1 MTSLLLNPCNAH
13 QLVVGSLDGL
23 IRLWDYREG
32 RLLRTL
38 DLGAPVHH
46 ACGHASLP
54 DQLFVALEATDLKPD
69 PADGG
74 EPKSRVYSI
83 SLRPKALEHAELR
96 AAVSPATARSP
107 ARRVRLAQPRVVR
120 ALAVSPS
127 GQFLLAMNPHQINIL
142 RTAHLQ
148 GGFVVHLDSAEPL
161 TALAFHPTDNYFAT
175 GNAKGQIRLWYDVL
189 DADDAIN
196 GAGAESDKED
206 AVMTKRKGSK
216 LLNRPATAVFHWH
229 AHPVA
234 SIAFTPNGAYLLSG
248 GEESVVVLWQL
259 HTGHKEFVPRVGAPV
274 LTLSITNG
282 VQSEQQIAARL
293 RDGSVIF
300 IGSQKLKIHKTIS
313 GLKADPVR
321 LTDLASR
328 PAVRVPLAVQ
338 PLTKNLVLP
347 AGHPSS
353 IQFYSPAEDA
363 QALELEV
370 SPSNRVSS
378 ASTQIEPTRVDMVA
392 FSTPASAGRNAGS
405 YWMATVDSWAN
416 GHFTPSRHLKLWH
429 HRSDQ
434 SGFILATRIDR
445 PHDAPITS
453 VSFSPNAEQPL
464 LLTTSTDGT
473 IKIWALVNDGWQCRT
488 SIAYRGFCPIDAAW
502 SQDGSMFAVA
512 HSRSVTL
519 WSLASASLI
528 HAFPCAAIAPARSV
542 EFTNAEGTSL
552 LAGGQH
558 GTVVFDLLTFEET
571 FTLAF
576 EVGQIAPKPKSSLFV
591 ATEKSAKG
599 KETEASG
606 AEAHAFLVDS
616 SKPTC
621 ETRPLPFPV
630 RQALWL
636 EGGVGDKADS
646 VSLAVVDENG
656 GVSLLGQAARV
667 GGGVAASRLP
677 NAATGQSKL
686 FDELFGAEEADR
698 KSAVK
703 QARKVAAAP
712 RASTSVSL
720 EVLDTPAHSLP
731 PVRLLWRTML
741 GDFAVP
747 QAKEETASKG
757 KGGKAPRA
765 DEDVEMGDGE
775 KAEQEEAVEFSP
787 SPAALADIFKRRL
800 VLGGGAGAKGT
811 SAGKGTPGKKG
822 GQGTP
827 SRSASKLKA

>member
-1 MTSLLLNPCNAH
+1 M
-13 QLVVGSLDGL
+13 
-23 IRLWDYREG
+23 
-32 RLLRTL
+32 
-38 DLGAPVHH
+38 
-46 ACGHASLP
+46 
-54 DQLFVALEATDLKPD
+54 
-69 PADGG
+69 
-74 EPKSRVYSI
+74 YSI
-83 SLRPKALEHAELR
+83 SLRPKALESAELR
-96 AAVSPATARSP
+96 AAVSPATPRNP

-127 GQFLLAMNPHQINIL
+127 GQFLLSMNPHQINIL

-175 GNAKGQIRLWYDVL
+175 GNQKGQIRLWYDVL

-196 GAGAESDKED
+196 AVESEKEEG
-206 AVMTKRKGSK
+206 VVTKRKGSK

-229 AHPVA
+229 ANPVA

-282 VQSEQQIAARL
+282 VQSEQQIVARL

-300 IGSQKLKIHKTIS
+300 IGSQKLKIQKTIS

-321 LTDLASR
+321 LADLANR
-328 PAVRVPLAVQ
+328 PATRVPLAVQ
-338 PLTKNLVLP
+338 PITKNLVLP

-378 ASTQIEPTRVDMVA
+378 AGAPIEPTRVDMVA
-392 FSTPASAGRNAGS
+392 FSTPAAAGRSAGS
-405 YWMATVDSWAN
+405 YWMATVDSWSN

-429 HRSDQ
+429 HKSDQ
-434 SGFILATRIDR
+434 SGFVLATRIDR

-453 VSFSPNAEQPL
+453 LSFSPSAEQPL

-473 IKIWALVNDGWQCRT
+473 IKIWACVNDGWQCRS
-488 SIAYRGFCPIDAAW
+488 SIAYRGFSPIDAAW
-502 SQDGSMFAVA
+502 SHDGSMFAVA

-542 EFTNAEGTSL
+542 RFTNAEGTAL

-558 GTVVFDLLTFEET
+558 GTVEWDLLSFEET

-576 EVGQIAPKPKSSLFV
+576 EVGDIAAKPASSLFV
-591 ATEKSAKG
+591 ATEKAARGAKEGEQSA
-599 KETEASG
+599 S
-606 AEAHAFLVDS
+606 AEAQAFLVDS
-616 SKPTC
+616 GRALC
-621 ETRPLPFPV
+621 EVRPLPFPV

-646 VSLAVVDENG
+646 VSLAVVDESG
-656 GVSLLGQAARV
+656 GVSLVGQAARV
-667 GGGVAASRLP
+667 GGGVAPSRLP
-677 NAATGQSKL
+677 NAVSGQSKL

-698 KSAVK
+698 KKAAANE
-703 QARKVAAAP
+703 ARQVEAAP
-712 RASTSVSL
+712 RASTSASL
-720 EVLDTPAHSLP
+720 SVLDTPAHALP

-747 QAKEETASKG
+747 KPAAADAAKARR
-757 KGGKAPRA
+757 KGGKGPAA
-765 DEDVEMGDGE
+765 GEDVEMGEEEGGE
-775 KAEQEEAVEFSP
+775 GEQEEEEVEYA
-787 SPAALADIFKRRL
+787 PAPEGLAEIFRRRL
-800 VLGGGAGAKGT
+800 VLGGGVAGG
-811 SAGKGTPGKKG
+811 GTPGKKG
-822 GQGTP
+822 GAGTP
-827 SRSASKLKA
+827 GRSATKVKA